1 MGQVEIKN
9 DKDGNIG
16 VSLGKKSFSDDKVIK
31 NYLAI
36 LDVLEREKGNQTIK
50 GDLIKS
56 VFITS
61 TMGVSYKLRL
71 PKSI

>member
-1 MGQVEIKN
+1 MIR
-9 DKDGNIG
+9 
-16 VSLGKKSFSDDKVIK
+16 LLK
-31 NYLAI
+31 NYIAI
-36 LDVLEREKGNQTIK
+36 LDVLEREKGNQTVK